1 MHGTS
6 RAEKSQPQFPIF
18 ILLTQRFILKEAAI
32 QLKRS
37 DGSTARSKISFQR
50 LIMTPFHGMRPRI
63 LFVLVFLFSG
73 VFGFGQPADTASI
86 QLYAMDCGH
95 FDFPDLASFSD
106 TGEYDHQPGSLAD
119 PCFLIHHPKGWL
131 LWDTGFPDTFPGR
144 PSGAS
149 TGTVLYRSQSLAS
162 ELKMLHLTP
171 AEIAYVGFSH
181 LHFDHSGNANLF
193 LSSTWLLQRKEL
205 DFATAKP
212 TPFGVDPSTFS
223 SYQKAKLHLL
233 DGDYD
238 VFGDGTVRILA
249 APGHTPGHQVLLV
262 KLRQKGFVI
271 LSGDAFQLQ
280 QNRSKRLVPAYNSS
294 RAETLASMDRI
305 ERLAKNL
312 HATVIVQHSV
322 EDAAL
327 LPAFPEA
334 WQ

>member
-1 MHGTS
+1 M
-6 RAEKSQPQFPIF
+6 
-18 ILLTQRFILKEAAI
+18 
-32 QLKRS
+32 
-37 DGSTARSKISFQR
+37 SF
-50 LIMTPFHGMRPRI
+50 FHGMRSQI
-63 LFVLVFLFSG
+63 LVAIVFLLGGAFS
-73 VFGFGQPADTASI
+73 FGQPAEAVSI

-95 FDFPDLASFSD
+95 FDFPDMGVFSD
-106 TGEYDHQPGSLAD
+106 TGEYDHQPGSMAD
-119 PCFLIHHPKGWL
+119 PCFLIHHPRGWL
-131 LWDTGFPDTFPGR
+131 LWDTGFSDTFPGR
-144 PSGAS
+144 PSGAAS
-149 TGTVLYRSQSLAS
+149 TGTVMYRSQPLIS
-162 ELKMLHLTP
+162 ELKTLHLSP

-181 LHFDHSGNANLF
+181 LHCDHSGNANLF
-193 LSSTWLLQRKEL
+193 LSSTWLLQRKEFA
-205 DFATAKP
+205 FATAKP
-212 TPFGVDPSTFS
+212 TPFGVDPGTFS
-223 SYQKAKLHLL
+223 NYQKAKLHLL

-280 QNRSKRLVPAYNSS
+280 QNRRERLVPAYNSS

-305 ERLAKNL
+305 EKLAKNL

-322 EDAAL
+322 EDSAL

>member
-1 MHGTS
+1 M
-6 RAEKSQPQFPIF
+6 
-18 ILLTQRFILKEAAI
+18 
-32 QLKRS
+32 
-37 DGSTARSKISFQR
+37 R
-50 LIMTPFHGMRPRI
+50 LIMRFFRSMKPKI
-63 LFVLVFLFSG
+63 LLVLVFLFPC
-73 VFGFGQPADTASI
+73 VFSFGQPTNTVSI

-95 FDFPDLASFSD
+95 FDFPDLANFSD
-106 TGEYDHQPGSLAD
+106 TGEYDHQSGSLAD

-144 PSGAS
+144 PSGTAS
-149 TGTVLYRSQSLAS
+149 TGTVLYRSQSLIS
-162 ELKMLHLTP
+162 ELKMLHLSP

-193 LSSTWLLQRKEL
+193 LSSTWLIQRKEF

-212 TPFGVDPSTFS
+212 TPFGVDPATFS
-223 SYQKAKLHLL
+223 SYQKAKVHLL

-249 APGHTPGHQVLLV
+249 TPGHTPGHQALLIH
-262 KLRQKGFVI
+262 LPQKGFVI
-271 LSGDAFQLQ
+271 LSGDAFQLR
-280 QNRSKRLVPAYNSS
+280 QNRIKQLVPAYNSS

-305 ERLAKNL
+305 EKLAKNL
-312 HATVIVQHSV
+312 HATVIVQHSM
-322 EDAAL
+322 EDSAL

>member
-1 MHGTS
+1 M
-6 RAEKSQPQFPIF
+6 
-18 ILLTQRFILKEAAI
+18 
-32 QLKRS
+32 
-37 DGSTARSKISFQR
+37 SF
-50 LIMTPFHGMRPRI
+50 FHGMRSRI
-63 LFVLVFLFSG
+63 LIAIVFLLGGAFS
-73 VFGFGQPADTASI
+73 FGQPAEAVSI

-95 FDFPDLASFSD
+95 FDFPDMGGFSD
-106 TGEYDHQPGSLAD
+106 TGEYDHQPGSMAD

-131 LWDTGFPDTFPGR
+131 LWDTGFSDTFPSR
-144 PSGAS
+144 PGGAAS
-149 TGTVLYRSQSLAS
+149 TGTVMYRSQPLIS
-162 ELKMLHLTP
+162 ELKTLHLSP

-181 LHFDHSGNANLF
+181 LHCDHSGNANLF

-205 DFATAKP
+205 AFATAKP
-212 TPFGVDPSTFS
+212 TPFGVDPGTFS
-223 SYQKAKLHLL
+223 NYQKAKLHLL

-280 QNRSKRLVPAYNSS
+280 QNRRERLVPAYNSS

-305 ERLAKNL
+305 EKLAKNL

-322 EDAAL
+322 EDSAL